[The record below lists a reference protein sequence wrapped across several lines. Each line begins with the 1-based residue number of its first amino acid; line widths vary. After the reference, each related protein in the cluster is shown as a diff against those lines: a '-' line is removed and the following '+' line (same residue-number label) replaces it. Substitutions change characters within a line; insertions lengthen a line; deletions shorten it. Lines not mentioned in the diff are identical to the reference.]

1 MRPSQPHK
9 LAQSVSLC
17 VGVGCGVCEV
27 LYVGTSCGTCYLVVD
42 GAGAADPYTALVNK
56 VWLVERCGEG
66 GGSQLG
72 GEKGEI

>member
-1 MRPSQPHK
+1 M
-9 LAQSVSLC
+9 C

-27 LYVGTSCGTCYLVVD
+27 LYVSTSCGTCYLVVD
-42 GAGAADPYTALVNK
+42 GAGAADPYTARFNK

-66 GGSQLG
+66 RGESQLG